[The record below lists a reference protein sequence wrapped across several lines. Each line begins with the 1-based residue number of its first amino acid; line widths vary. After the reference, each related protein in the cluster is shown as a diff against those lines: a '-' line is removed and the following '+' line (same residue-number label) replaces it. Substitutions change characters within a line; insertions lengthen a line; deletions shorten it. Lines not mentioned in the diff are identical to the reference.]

1 MVHCWPLDWLV
12 LWLSSDLPGEGV
24 SLVGLATYP
33 SVRWRH
39 YYPFFFFLKS
49 LPLSPFDPFFWLLY
63 TEYNM
68 FSDEILLIFL
78 FSFFAFFVY
87 IFFWLDLGG
96 QTS

>member
-1 MVHCWPLDWLV
+1 
-12 LWLSSDLPGEGV
+12 
-24 SLVGLATYP
+24 
-33 SVRWRH
+33 
-39 YYPFFFFLKS
+39 
-49 LPLSPFDPFFWLLY
+49 
-63 TEYNM
+63 M